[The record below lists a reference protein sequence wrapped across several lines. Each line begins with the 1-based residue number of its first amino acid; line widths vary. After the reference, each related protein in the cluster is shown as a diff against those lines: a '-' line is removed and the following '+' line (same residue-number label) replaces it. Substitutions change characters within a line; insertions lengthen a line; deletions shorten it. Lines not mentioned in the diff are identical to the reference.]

1 MKKKVTN
8 KSAFFKKSW
17 SKLWRLLYKCTIVFL
32 FVSIT
37 PVIIYKYI
45 NPPITPLMILRALEK
60 RMEEKPMKIS
70 YKWVPLNKISK
81 NLITAAVTSEDNLF
95 LEHSGFDLDAIRK
108 AYDNNQKSPKRIKGG
123 STISQQTA
131 KNVFLWT
138 QRSWVRKGLET
149 YFTFLIELFWSKER
163 IMEVYLNV
171 IEMGNG
177 IYGAES
183 ASQFYFK
190 KPASKLSKEESAA
203 IIVTLPNPLKYIV
216 NKPSPYM
223 NKRKNIILQRMAE
236 IGDVKFN

>member
-1 MKKKVTN
+1 MKKKVIQ
-8 KSAFFKKSW
+8 KYVFFKNLW
-17 SKLWRLLYKCTIVFL
+17 SKLWRLFYKSIIVFL
-32 FVSIT
+32 IVSIT
-37 PVIIYKYI
+37 PVIIYKYK
-45 NPPITPLMILRALEK
+45 NPPITPLMIIRALEK
-60 RMEEKPMKIS
+60 RIEGKPMKIT
-70 YKWVPLNKISK
+70 YKWVSLNKISK

-95 LEHSGFDLDAIRK
+95 LEHSGFDLEAIRK
-108 AYDNNQKSPKRIKGG
+108 AYENNQKHNKRIKGG

-138 QRSWVRKGLET
+138 QRSWIRKGLET

-171 IEMGNG
+171 IEMGDG

-203 IIVTLPNPLKYIV
+203 IIVILPNPLKYSV
-216 NKPSPYM
+216 NKASPYI
-223 NKRKNIILQRMAE
+223 NKRKNIILKRMAE